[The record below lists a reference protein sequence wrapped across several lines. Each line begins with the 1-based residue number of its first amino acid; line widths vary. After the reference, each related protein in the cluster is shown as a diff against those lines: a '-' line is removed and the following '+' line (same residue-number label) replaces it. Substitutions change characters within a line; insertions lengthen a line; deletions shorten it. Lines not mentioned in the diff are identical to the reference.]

1 MLKDAQGHAISGATP
16 HAVDLFDTAIR
27 AASLA
32 HGDVIGRLD
41 AAAAAAPAFVM
52 PLIAK
57 GWLFA
62 LARDPSLATRTKA
75 LVDSA
80 AALPC
85 NDRERSHLAALAKAA
100 AGERAAALS
109 LLDRHLMAWPR
120 DILAHQVAL
129 LFDLSQGR
137 VRWMRERAA
146 RALPQF
152 PADLP
157 GHAALLSFHA
167 FGLEENG
174 DYARAEDESRD
185 VAQREPHSW
194 FAHHTVSH
202 VMEMMGRPED
212 GIGWMA
218 SREGFWSTGE
228 HPNRDHIW
236 WHKALFHLDLGQQAE
251 ALAIYDGPFLASE
264 KPLAM
269 SLTHASALLW
279 RLDTLGTDVA
289 ERWRALLP
297 RWDGH
302 ADGSFLAF
310 ADAHAIMAELRAG
323 QEARAEQ
330 RLARMRETAAGVDE
344 AATTYRLIG
353 VPVAE
358 GLVAF
363 HRGAYAQAV
372 EHLLPARFELWR
384 IGGSAAQRDVFEWT
398 LAEAANRARL
408 RDVAVSLANE
418 RLALKPR
425 SWVNRR
431 FLGMGTGIAAGAK
444 EGS

>member
-1 MLKDAQGHAISGATP
+1 MLQDAQGQTVSGATP
-16 HAVDLFDTAIR
+16 DAIALYDQAIR

-32 HGDVIGRLD
+32 HGDVLGRLD
-41 AAAAAAPAFVM
+41 AASAAAPDFVM
-52 PLIAK
+52 PLITK
-57 GWLFA
+57 GWLFS
-62 LARDPSLATRTKA
+62 LARDPLLAGRAQA
-75 LVDSA
+75 LVQA
-80 AALPC
+80 AVALKM
-85 NDRERSHLAALAKAA
+85 NDRERSHLAALSQAA
-100 AGERAAALS
+100 DGARAAALA

-120 DILAHQVAL
+120 DIIAHQVAL

-218 SREGFWSTGE
+218 SREGFWASGE

-236 WHKALFHLDLGQQAE
+236 WHKALFHLDLGQHVE
-251 ALAIYDGPFLASE
+251 AVSIYDGPFLASE

-279 RLDTLGTDVA
+279 RLDTLGVDVA

-302 ADGSFLAF
+302 ADGRWLAF
-310 ADAHAIMAELRAG
+310 ADAHAIMAELRSG

-330 RLARMRETAAGVDE
+330 RLARMRETAAGADE
-344 AATTYRLIG
+344 AGTTYRLIG

-372 EHLLPARFELWR
+372 DHLLPARFELWR

-398 LAEAANRARL
+398 LSEAACRAGL
-408 RDVAVSLANE
+408 RDVAVSLAHE

-431 FLGMGTGIAAGAK
+431 FLGIGETTAGQA
-444 EGS
+444 